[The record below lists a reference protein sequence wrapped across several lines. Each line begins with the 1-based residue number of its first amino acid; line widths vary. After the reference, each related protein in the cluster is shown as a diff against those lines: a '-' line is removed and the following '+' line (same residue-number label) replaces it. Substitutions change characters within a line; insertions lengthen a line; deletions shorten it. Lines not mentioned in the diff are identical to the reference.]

1 MGASTFLILFSIL
14 SQLIWYNK
22 NIETN
27 NKPIYDEELAKQN
40 IIFLC
45 FDAKNGCKTW
55 DEMKTSYNRN
65 DTSLFKRGQIVNSF
79 PKT

>member
-1 MGASTFLILFSIL
+1 M
-14 SQLIWYNK
+14 K
-22 NIETN
+22 N
-27 NKPIYDEELAKQN
+27 LQKQN

-65 DTSLFKRGQIVNSF
+65 DTSLFKTRQIVNSF

>member
-1 MGASTFLILFSIL
+1 M
-14 SQLIWYNK
+14 IWYNK

-40 IIFLC
+40 IILC
-45 FDAKNGCKTW
+45 FDAKNGSKTW

-65 DTSLFKRGQIVNSF
+65 DTSLFKRRQIVNSF

>member
-1 MGASTFLILFSIL
+1 M
-14 SQLIWYNK
+14 K
-22 NIETN
+22 N
-27 NKPIYDEELAKQN
+27 LQKQN

-65 DTSLFKRGQIVNSF
+65 DTSLFKRRQIVNSF
-79 PKT
+79 PKTQKEKSIQRNSKGQLHFSIA